1 MPGGMRGAS
10 LTGCSRLQNKGQVA
24 SSGQQWMHAMGV
36 MCLERF
42 PQPSVSNLLL
52 LDFMQW
58 YPLLEL
64 KAKGNKRHVLPFS
77 PSGLLWKKNS
87 LLLQLIS
94 RSFSFFCFLS
104 KLFFFYRSWK
114 TGCKPED
121 YSLRR
126 SPRRPT
132 EWIGYFHPVPFGLD
146 SVFAFQ
152 TSVLAQYFSQAVQV
166 S

>member
-1 MPGGMRGAS
+1 MPGSIQGAS

-24 SSGQQWMHAMGV
+24 SSGQQWMHPMGV

-42 PQPSVSNLLL
+42 QPTVSNLLL
-52 LDFMQW
+52 LNFMQW

-64 KAKGNKRHVLPFS
+64 KAKGNKRHILLFS
-77 PSGLLWKKNS
+77 PSGLLKKKNS

-94 RSFSFFCFLS
+94 RPFSFLCFLS
-104 KLFFFYRSWK
+104 FFFHLSWK
-114 TGCKPED
+114 TGCKPEY

-126 SPRRPT
+126 SPCRPT
-132 EWIGYFHPVPFGLD
+132 EWTGYFHSVPFGLD
-146 SVFAFQ
+146 SAFAFQ
-152 TSVLAQYFSQAVQV
+152 TSVLAQYFSLAVQV